1 MQISAR
7 RLSFREVLEPTAC
20 NDVYV
25 VNFTRTQALK
35 EHNLNAML
43 SKAGFFQEGK
53 VRAVVW
59 VL

>member
-1 MQISAR
+1 MFAS
-7 RLSFREVLEPTAC
+7 RLSLRDVLEQTAR

-35 EHNLNAML
+35 EPDLNAVL

-53 VRAVVW
+53 LCSVVW